1 MSPTDHTVTDQTGSA
16 GAPPRNRLRAQRR
29 GLSWWQAIA
38 AAAVAATAGN
48 LLILLAGR
56 AAGASF
62 ELVDRGDQHVITAVG
77 VITATVPPLVAGTAL
92 AALLGLW
99 WPGFIR
105 VAQVIGGGLALLT
118 VAGPLMTNADTGTRL
133 ALALMHLVVG
143 VAVVLSLEALWR
155 RTKARP
161 AQ

>member
-1 MSPTDHTVTDQTGSA
+1 MSTTDHTATDQARPDGT
-16 GAPPRNRLRAQRR
+16 PPQNRLRTQRQ
-29 GLSWWQAIA
+29 GLRWWQAIA
-38 AAAVAATAGN
+38 AGALAATAGN

-62 ELVDRGDQHVITAVG
+62 EFVDRGTLHVITAMG
-77 VITATVPPLVAGTAL
+77 VVTATVPPLLVGTLL

-105 VAQVIGGGLALLT
+105 LAQVIGGGLALLT
-118 VAGPLMTNADTGTRL
+118 VVGPMMANADSGTRL
-133 ALALMHLVVG
+133 ALAMMHVVLG
-143 VAVVLSLEALWR
+143 VAVVLSLEAILRW
-155 RTKARP
+155 TKARR

>member
-1 MSPTDHTVTDQTGSA
+1 MG
-16 GAPPRNRLRAQRR
+16 
-29 GLSWWQAIA
+29 WWQAITA
-38 AAAVAATAGN
+38 GAVAATAGN

-62 ELVDRGDQHVITAVG
+62 EFADGDAQHVITVMG
-77 VITATVPPLVAGTAL
+77 VVTATVPPLVVGTLL

-105 VAQVIGGGLALLT
+105 LAQVVGGGLALLT
-118 VAGPLMTNADTGTRL
+118 AAGPMMTDADSGTRL
-133 ALALMHLVVG
+133 ALAMMHVV
-143 VAVVLSLEALWR
+143 VAAAVVLSLEAILR
-155 RTKARP
+155 RTTARR